1 VADRRRLGR
10 VDDADPFAV
19 PGVRWTRLGPGLLRL
34 RRLLLGATVVAVT
47 VVAAVV
53 AVAVSAARVEA
64 LLVAGVA
71 LAVLVPVWLG
81 LARSH
86 RAWGYAE
93 RDDDL
98 IVTRG
103 VLWRRIDLVPYGRL
117 QMVDVTSGPLERL
130 FGIATVRVHTASP
143 STRAHIPGLV
153 PREASRLRDRLT
165 RRGEVQAIGL

>member
-1 VADRRRLGR
+1 
-10 VDDADPFAV
+10 VDDTDPFAV
-19 PGVRWTRLGPGLLRL
+19 PGVQWTRLGPGLLQL
-34 RRLLLGATVVAVT
+34 RRSLLGATVLAVT
-47 VVAAVV
+47 VVSAVV
-53 AVAVSAARVEA
+53 AVLAESARIEA
-64 LLVAGVA
+64 LLIAGVA
-71 LAVLVPVWLG
+71 LVVLVPAWVG

-98 IVTRG
+98 VVTRG

-153 PREASRLRDRLT
+153 PHEASRLRDRLT